1 MRDVQYPNPMEELV
15 GGDDP
20 DHVSMTASKA
30 ETMKKILQSVKE
42 CIVKSTF
49 SALLPVFW
57 ERTRRSSIVELRLEF
72 QWKQLLHSLFF

>member
-1 MRDVQYPNPMEELV
+1 MEELV

-20 DHVSMTASKA
+20 DHVSMTSSKA

-57 ERTRRSSIVELRLEF
+57 ERT
-72 QWKQLLHSLFF
+72 